1 MKRLFSGFTLAEVLI
16 TLGIIG
22 VVAAVT
28 LPSLQVNVNKQALS
42 TQISK
47 NYSQLQ
53 EGLKLYMMDNN
64 LDELDESNL
73 DLPTFARNYLQ
84 VQYVCNGSDD
94 TSCFADK
101 YTTISTSVSTTKTRK
116 EIMSYAG
123 SKAYILR
130 DGTTIAL
137 VPATVMKQLITDD
150 PIIKFTGAYLMAAAS
165 NTWTKVDPIGG
176 KIDPIEAELVQISIV
191 NAAIVDVNGKKGPN
205 KIGYDLFQI
214 NLNSD
219 GTAGPTQA
227 SAFADPTKRDAEIAK
242 GFENCKNGKDLGG
255 GCFTH
260 LLRNNFKFDY

>member
-1 MKRLFSGFTLAEVLI
+1 
-16 TLGIIG
+16 
-22 VVAAVT
+22 
-28 LPSLQVNVNKQALS
+28 
-42 TQISK
+42 
-47 NYSQLQ
+47 
-53 EGLKLYMMDNN
+53 
-64 LDELDESNL
+64 
-73 DLPTFARNYLQ
+73 
-84 VQYVCNGSDD
+84 
-94 TSCFADK
+94 
-101 YTTISTSVSTTKTRK
+101 
-116 EIMSYAG
+116 MSYAD
-123 SKAYILR
+123 SKAYILK

-137 VPATVMKQLITDD
+137 VPGTVMKQLITDD

-165 NTWTKVDPIGG
+165 NTWTKVD
-176 KIDPIEAELVQISIV
+176 DPVELLQISFV